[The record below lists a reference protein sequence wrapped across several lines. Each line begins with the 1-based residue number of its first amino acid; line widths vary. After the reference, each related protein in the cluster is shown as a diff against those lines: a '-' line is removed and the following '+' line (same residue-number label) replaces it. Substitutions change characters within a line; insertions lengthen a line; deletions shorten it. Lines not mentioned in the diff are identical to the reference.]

1 MKINLHFVALRLAP
15 FPTEGKDEIEL
26 IDGASLSDA
35 LDTLG
40 IGDNNSFMTL
50 LNESSI
56 PRPERSK
63 TYLVDGDTL
72 TLFSPI
78 KGG

>member
-15 FPTEGKDEIEL
+15 FPTEGKDELEL
-26 IDGASLSDA
+26 KNGASLSDA
-35 LDTLG
+35 LDTMG

-56 PRPERSK
+56 PRTERSK
-63 TYLVDGDTL
+63 TCLVDGDTL